1 MGSQSVRIII
11 QMKENDDIVPDF
23 GGKSRENPF
32 QVPDGYF
39 ESFTDRLQE
48 RIADAAPQEKQP
60 IGVLRPKL
68 IYILGLFLILLVS
81 YPVYRMVTG
90 HSRNNLKNEQNLA
103 GLAEYSLEN
112 IDEST
117 LIEALPDEK
126 IEPPQAISIS
136 REELLRYIEDENID
150 PASITDQL

>member
-1 MGSQSVRIII
+1 
-11 QMKENDDIVPDF
+11 MKENDDIVPDF
-23 GGKSRENPF
+23 GEKNRKNPF

-48 RIADAAPQEKQP
+48 RIAAAAPQERRPVWALQP
-60 IGVLRPKL
+60 KV
-68 IYILGLFLILLVS
+68 IYILGLFLLLLVS

-90 HSRNNLKNEQNLA
+90 NGRNNLNSEPNLA

-136 REELLRYIEDENID
+136 REEFLRYIEDENID
-150 PASITDQL
+150 PASLTDQL